1 MEIEIKDINYETDDA
16 LKILTILPL
25 KFRREL
31 FSDTTIYDKIYDYV
45 KQHKNND
52 NIEITHIRML
62 FNEDKYKVFYH
73 YFDKEINQKIEESME
88 IPVIDIKTK

>member
-52 NIEITHIRML
+52 NIEITHVKIL
-62 FNEDKYKVFYH
+62 FEEDKYEVFYH
-73 YFDKEINQKIEESME
+73 YFDNETNQDIEENMKIS
-88 IPVIDIKTK
+88 VTDIIK